1 MLLFIVK
8 ILSTLFYLYTLL
20 VSTNFAILWIDNK
33 VNLANGQS
41 GYNSTES
48 ILRLAFAKS
57 HSQLKKI
64 SFWSKK
70 GVNKYIEYRHDQLK
84 IERYNTT
91 LNAIVNELIYRFEND
106 TNLKLTNQIWYNGWY
121 LYIPITKQTR
131 GNELSDVES
140 YLQGVVSKYSLDFAV
155 DSVTCQNLPNIGWC
169 IVVQLNYSKLAKF
182 NRLARQQE
190 VSKPDDFHDED
201 EVF

>member
-1 MLLFIVK
+1 MFLFIVK
-8 ILSTLFYLYTLL
+8 ILTTLFFLYTLL

-33 VNLANGQS
+33 VNIANGQS
-41 GYNSTES
+41 GYNSTEA

-57 HSQLKKI
+57 HNQLKNI

-70 GVNKYIEYRHDQLK
+70 GINKYIEYQHNQLQIK
-84 IERYNTT
+84 HYNTA

-106 TNLKLTNQIWYNGWY
+106 TNFKLTNQIWYNGWY

-155 DSVTCQNLPNIGWC
+155 DSVTCQNLQNIGWC
-169 IVVQLNYSKLAKF
+169 FVVQLNYSELAKF
-182 NRLARQQE
+182 NRIARQQE